1 MTWRTLC
8 RAVCCGLALLAN
20 LAAAQTLTV
29 SAAASL
35 GQAMREMARLFEA
48 AHSGASLRLNFAA
61 SGVLTQQMAQGAPVD
76 VLLSAD
82 EESLR
87 RGLELKLL
95 DPASQRYF
103 ATNQMVLV
111 VPQVVTAGA
120 SAQVKQLADLAQPAV
135 RRIALGKPATV
146 PAGRHA
152 QQALQDAGLWL
163 SLQPRLVLADNVRLV
178 LDYVARGEVD
188 AGFVY
193 RTDAA
198 LMPDAVRVIQ
208 VISGPVRYPA
218 AAATDSRQPALAR
231 TFIAFLLS
239 PEAQAV
245 LQGHGFGAP

>member
-1 MTWRTLC
+1 MTWRTLR
-8 RAVCCGLALLAN
+8 RALCCGLALLAN
-20 LAAAQTLTV
+20 VAAAQTLTV

-35 GQAMREMARLFEA
+35 GQAMRETARLFEA

-61 SGVLTQQMAQGAPVD
+61 SGVLIQQMAQGAPVD

-95 DPASQRYF
+95 DSASRRYF
-103 ATNQMVLV
+103 ASNQMVLV
-111 VPQVVTAGA
+111 VPAGA
-120 SAQVKQLADLAQPAV
+120 SARVKQLADLAQPAV

-152 QQALQDAGLWL
+152 QQALQHAGLWL
-163 SLQPRLVLADNVRLV
+163 SLQPRLVQADNVRQV

-239 PEAQAV
+239 PEAQAL

>member
-1 MTWRTLC
+1 MTWRAL
-8 RAVCCGLALLAN
+8 CCGLALLAN
-20 LAAAQTLTV
+20 VAAAQTLTV

-35 GQAMREMARLFEA
+35 GQAMRETARLFEA

-61 SGVLTQQMAQGAPVD
+61 SGVLIQQMAQGAPVD

-95 DPASQRYF
+95 DPASRHYF

-111 VPQVVTAGA
+111 VPRVAGA
-120 SAQVKQLADLAQPAV
+120 SAQIKQLADLAQPAV

-163 SLQPRLVLADNVRLV
+163 SLQPRLVQADNVRQV

-239 PEAQAV
+239 PEAQAL